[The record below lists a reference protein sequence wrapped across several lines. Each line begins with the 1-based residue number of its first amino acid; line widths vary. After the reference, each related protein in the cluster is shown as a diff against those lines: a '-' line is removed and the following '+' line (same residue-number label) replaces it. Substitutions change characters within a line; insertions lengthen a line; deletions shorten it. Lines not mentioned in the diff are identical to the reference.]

1 MVMAAASHCDLLLR
15 GRSHPLFIPITAA
28 PVCFS
33 QDMKPDFSFVSI
45 ALPVLIQA
53 RLIVL
58 MATFAHSIDNI
69 LWENVTVCILDG
81 FKALTPR
88 AQGLAIAW
96 EALSVILRPGATT
109 VSCYSKNGCIVAV
122 TFKQLFYLQAVRV
135 LWISLKKSYQIVFGS
150 LLAQVT
156 VLVTYSLLLQ
166 PLCDVVSKTYGLGG
180 SQVCCFGH
188 RIENQI
194 S

>member
-1 MVMAAASHCDLLLR
+1 MAAASHRDLLLR

-28 PVCFS
+28 PVCSS
-33 QDMKPDFSFVSI
+33 QDMKPDILFVSK
-45 ALPVLIQA
+45 ALPSLIQA
-53 RLIVL
+53 RPFIL
-58 MATFAHSIDNI
+58 MATFAHSIDNV
-69 LWENVTVCILDG
+69 LWKNVTVCILDG
-81 FKALTPR
+81 FKALTPKTR
-88 AQGLAIAW
+88 GLATAW
-96 EALSVILRPGATT
+96 EALSVILRPYTTT
-109 VSCYSKNGCIVAV
+109 VSCYSKDGCIVAV
-122 TFKQLFYLQAVRV
+122 TFKQLLYLQAVRV
-135 LWISLKKSYQIVFGS
+135 LWIGLKKLYQIVFGS